1 MGKLIK
7 KWIWKVNTHYLS
19 IFLDINIKTGHFMKA
34 YGKMTFR
41 TVKAP
46 SIIPIKKNLLEN
58 VNKINLGLNGE
69 KCG

>member
-1 MGKLIK
+1 
-7 KWIWKVNTHYLS
+7 
-19 IFLDINIKTGHFMKA
+19 MKA

-41 TVKAP
+41 TDKAP